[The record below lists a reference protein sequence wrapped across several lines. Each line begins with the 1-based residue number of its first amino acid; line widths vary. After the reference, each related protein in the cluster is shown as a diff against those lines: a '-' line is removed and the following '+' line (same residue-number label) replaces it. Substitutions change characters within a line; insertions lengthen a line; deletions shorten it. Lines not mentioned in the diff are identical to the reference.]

1 MQLWSWHRVTS
12 TIRMIPGKSPN
23 LRPSDNLFSLLHF
36 LSAAGFSTRWLILG
50 YSKWTSECSWANCM
64 SISSLRSFRCCAPS
78 KVRCCTSSVTLS
90 GPTLP
95 ISVSNSLQQAW
106 KSSSNLIIL
115 QGTSDTNQHFHYL
128 NLNFQFKLF
137 VYKASHFI
145 PFRVSDSCGLPVS
158 TSCEDDKDQDIIL
171 AAIWTDGQCQ
181 HGLSIL
187 IFTNLPWHIDFFFI
201 HLTNTRWD
209 LFGSPRNASLGIGEY
224 RRRRK
229 KPTVVECNL
238 VQLNEG
244 VGRWVGRW

>member
-1 MQLWSWHRVTS
+1 
-12 TIRMIPGKSPN
+12 
-23 LRPSDNLFSLLHF
+23 
-36 LSAAGFSTRWLILG
+36 
-50 YSKWTSECSWANCM
+50 M
-64 SISSLRSFRCCAPS
+64 SISSHGSFRCCASS
-78 KVRCCTSSVTLS
+78 KARYCTNSITLS

-95 ISVSNSLQQAW
+95 VPPFLSVSSNSLQQAW
-106 KSSSNLIIL
+106 KNSSNLIIL

-137 VYKASHFI
+137 VYKTLYFL
-145 PFRVSDSCGLPVS
+145 PFRLSDSCRLPVS
-158 TSCEDDKDQDIIL
+158 MSCEDDKDQDIIL

-209 LFGSPRNASLGIGEY
+209 LFGSPRNAAMGIGEY

-229 KPTVVECNL
+229 LTVVECNL
-238 VQLNEG
+238 VQLN
-244 VGRWVGRW
+244 